1 MRQQG
6 GRKMNTRVVITAC
19 AAVVI
24 GFALSVSTPASAQ
37 DAKACGK
44 QWSGMTKDQKKGLK
58 KKSYVADCVAKA
70 SPTTT
75 PMAAPKTKSGGTNT
89 GQPGRQAMYA
99 RERACGKE
107 WKAAKAA
114 GRIPA
119 GQKWPQYWSECNKRM
134 KAQGM

>member
-1 MRQQG
+1 
-6 GRKMNTRVVITAC
+6 MNTRFMVTAC

-44 QWSGMTKDQKKGLK
+44 QWTAMTKDQKKGLK
-58 KKSYVADCVAKA
+58 KKDYVGDCVAKA
-70 SPTTT
+70 APAAA
-75 PMAAPKTKSGGTNT
+75 PMAAPKPAGTVT
-89 GQPGRQAMYA
+89 GKPGRQAMIE

-107 WKAAKAA
+107 WRETKAA